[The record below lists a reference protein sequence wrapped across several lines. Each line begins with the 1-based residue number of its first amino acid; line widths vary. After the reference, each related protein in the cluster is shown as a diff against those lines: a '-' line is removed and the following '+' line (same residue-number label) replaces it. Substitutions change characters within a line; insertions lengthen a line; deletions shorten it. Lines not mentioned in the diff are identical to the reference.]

1 MYRLKNIGKEGEK
14 EMAYVLRERT
24 KEDVEFFLE
33 NGVTSPWGGMPG
45 FDYSLVECLEDNIKM
60 IFIGGQG
67 IMNEYGIEWSEMAH
81 YALVICER
89 NIFTIEFF
97 SCKKFTDRTPK
108 KLKYENIYK
117 IKAIKSSSS
126 YDKQMILN
134 IVKQCFIAYG
144 NGGKA
149 SSVCEKVSFIDEE
162 VRWM

>member
-1 MYRLKNIGKEGEK
+1 MTYI
-14 EMAYVLRERT
+14 LREITIEDREYFNKLRT
-24 KEDVEFFLE
+24 FKDEIYYGKYMVENLE
-33 NGVTSPWGGMPG
+33 KNV
-45 FDYSLVECLEDNIKM
+45 KM
-60 IFIGGQG
+60 SFIGGQG
-67 IMNEYGIEWSEMAH
+67 YMHEDGTEYSEMAH